1 MSYNMKCA
9 LHCYF
14 IQSRSKNGGGGGAL
28 FVYKLN
34 ISFMIVYCVGR
45 YKDEQGLFC
54 NISVGF
60 ISL

>member
-1 MSYNMKCA
+1 MLYTVLSFKVEVRMEE
-9 LHCYF
+9 
-14 IQSRSKNGGGGGAL
+14 GGGAL